1 MMPMFHKLIFT
12 LTLLLVFAAT
22 VLGQAEPVS
31 RAFIP
36 PLDQSQLTRLE
47 TTHQGSRTIDE
58 AAFYALL
65 ENAAKWPS
73 GATPDDVRDDD
84 VILATAP
91 KVEQIVQNPAE
102 RQGQLVLIE
111 GALEGVMPPARLA
124 RSGWEQIEGLLIR
137 PEGGKPVIVYVT
149 NPPALT
155 RDKEGSQYITQLHSK
170 VKVLARFFKVVQD
183 RNREGETTLYPVF
196 VGNSVADFQADTT
209 SVPKGLGVIPLAALG
224 IAGCIF
230 LLYYRLRRMGG
241 GTTGAGHLT
250 LEEYKQRKLQRAQAT
265 ESPEEDAAETQEP
278 PIDLPEDPADAL
290 EALKHHQKEADR
302 R

>member
-1 MMPMFHKLIFT
+1 MMPMSHKLIFT
-12 LTLLLVFAAT
+12 LTLLLSFTAT
-22 VLGQAEPVS
+22 LLGQATPVS
-31 RAFIP
+31 RAMIP

-47 TTHQGSRTIDE
+47 TTQQGSQTIDE

-65 ENAAKWPS
+65 ENAAKWPA
-73 GATPDDVRDDD
+73 GATPDDVFEED
-84 VILATAP
+84 VVLATAA
-91 KVEQIVQNPAE
+91 KIEQIAQNPE
-102 RQGQLVLIE
+102 PRQGQLVLIS
-111 GALEGVMPPARLA
+111 GTLEGVIPTVRLA

-149 NPPALT
+149 DPPPLT
-155 RDKEGSQYITQLHSK
+155 RDKTGSQYVRQYGSH
-170 VKVLARFFKVVQD
+170 VKVLARFFKLVQD
-183 RNREGETTLYPVF
+183 RNRKGEVTLYPVF

-230 LLYYRLRRMGG
+230 LLYYRLRRIGG
-241 GTTGAGHLT
+241 STTAAGHLT
-250 LEEYKQRKLQRAQAT
+250 LEEYKQRKVQRAQVA
-265 ESPEEDAAETQEP
+265 ESPDDESTEAEEP
-278 PIDLPEDPADAL
+278 PIDLPKDPADAL